1 MKDPKELLAQMT
13 LEEKVAMC
21 DGKDFWHL
29 KGIERLGIPEIM
41 VCDGPHGLRKKDYER
56 KGSSLSASVPSI
68 CFPTAV
74 TTACSWDPDLLEKMG
89 KALGGKCLEEKVG
102 VLLGPGVNMKR
113 SPLCGRN
120 FEYFSEDP
128 VLAGELAASFINGVQ
143 SRGVGTSL
151 KHFCANDQETR
162 RMNGDSVVDERALRE
177 VYLPAFEIAVKKS
190 QPWTVMNSYNKING
204 TFGSENAHTQTEILR
219 DEWGFEG
226 AIVTDWGA
234 CNERDDGLLAG
245 NDIEMPSSSGSGARK
260 ILNAI
265 QSGKISEEILDAR
278 VLKILELI
286 KKAAD
291 GAEKAAKEGFEFD
304 EEKDHILAK
313 EIAEQSM
320 VLLKNDGILPLDKSK
335 KVAVIGEMA
344 KTPRYQGAGSSQIN
358 PTHLDSAYDILVEA
372 GVDASYSQGYE
383 RTLAKAKKNPAHI
396 AEAVEA
402 AKAADT
408 VLLFIGLTED
418 YESEG
423 FDRSHMKLP
432 DAHIELVKAVS
443 AVNKNI
449 VVILSGGAPV
459 EFGWDNDS
467 IRAILNSYLGG
478 QAGAGAV
485 VDIVLGN
492 VNPCGKLA
500 ETYPEKL
507 EDNPSI
513 NNFPGNLA
521 TVEYRESVYIG
532 YRYYEKAQQ
541 PVRYPFGYGL
551 SYTTFEYSGLNLD
564 KSEMDENDTLSVSF
578 RVKNTGSVA
587 GSEIAQLYVGD
598 RESTIFRPVKE
609 LKGFKK
615 VYLEPGEEKEITI
628 TLNKRAFAFF
638 NVKTNDWCVE
648 SGDFDIYVGASSAD
662 IKLTGSVMVNAA
674 PAEIPDYRQSAPIYY
689 TGKVQSVPDDQFT
702 AVLGRPIPPTERDR
716 SLPLTVVDSFE
727 TASYT
732 KWGGRFNNAMHK
744 MIPVFV
750 KGPGADFAIGI
761 ATQTPIRDFMSMSG
775 GVFSEKM
782 ADGLLRILNGDKPGK
797 GLRMILSDIPRALK
811 GIGPLMKQI

>member
-1 MKDPKELLAQMT
+1 MKDPKELLALMT
-13 LEEKVAMC
+13 LEEKAAMC
-21 DGKDFWHL
+21 DGKDYWHL

-41 VCDGPHGLRKKDYER
+41 VCDGPHGLRKKDYEK

-89 KALGGKCLEEKVG
+89 KALGGKCLKEKVG

-151 KHFCANDQETR
+151 KHFCANDQESR

-177 VYLPAFEIAVKKS
+177 IYLPAFEIAVKKA

-219 DEWGFEG
+219 DDWGFEG

-234 CNERDDGLLAG
+234 CNNRDDGLAAG
-245 NDIEMPSSSGSGARK
+245 NDIEMPSSSGAGTRK
-260 ILNAI
+260 ILDAVK
-265 QSGKISEEILDAR
+265 SGKISEELLNER

-291 GAEKAAKEGFEFD
+291 GAEKAEKEGFEFD
-304 EEKDHILAK
+304 EEKDHLLAK

-335 KVAVIGEMA
+335 KIAVIGEMA

-358 PTHLDSAYDILVEA
+358 PTHLDGAYDILVAA
-372 GVDASYSQGYE
+372 GVNATYSQGYE

-396 AEAVEA
+396 EEAVAA
-402 AKAADT
+402 AKNADT

-423 FDRSHMKLP
+423 FDRTHMKLP

-459 EFGWDNDS
+459 EFDWDNDS
-467 IRAILNSYLGG
+467 VRAILNSYLGG

-485 VDIVLGN
+485 VDIVLGK
-492 VNPCGKLA
+492 VNPSGKLA

-507 EDNPSI
+507 EDNPSF
-513 NNFPGNLA
+513 NNFPGNIA

-532 YRYYEKAQQ
+532 YRYYEKAGQS
-541 PVRYPFGYGL
+541 VRYPFGYGL
-551 SYTTFEYSGLNLD
+551 SYTTFEYSGLYID
-564 KSEMDENDTLSVSF
+564 KTDMDENDTLSVSF

-587 GSEIAQLYVGD
+587 GFETAQLYVGD
-598 RESTIFRPVKE
+598 PESTIFRPVKE

-615 VYLEPGEEKEITI
+615 IWLEPGEEKAITI

-638 NVKTNDWCVE
+638 NVKTNGWCVE
-648 SGDFDIYVGASSAD
+648 SGIFNIYVGASSAD
-662 IKLTGSVMVNAA
+662 IRLTGSVNVIAA
-674 PAEIPDYRQSAPIYY
+674 PVEIPDYRETAPVYY

-716 SLPLTVVDSFE
+716 STPLTVVDSFE
-727 TASYT
+727 TSSYT
-732 KWGGRFNNAMHK
+732 KWGGRINNLMHK

-761 ATQTPIRDFMSMSG
+761 ATQTPIRNFISMSG

-782 ADGLLRILNGDKPGK
+782 AAGLLRILNGDKPGK
-797 GLRMILSDIPRALK
+797 GLRMILSDIPRAIK

>member
-1 MKDPKELLAQMT
+1 
-13 LEEKVAMC
+13 
-21 DGKDFWHL
+21 
-29 KGIERLGIPEIM
+29 
-41 VCDGPHGLRKKDYER
+41 
-56 KGSSLSASVPSI
+56 
-68 CFPTAV
+68 
-74 TTACSWDPDLLEKMG
+74 G

-219 DEWGFEG
+219 DDWGFEG

-234 CNERDDGLLAG
+234 CNERDDGLAAG
-245 NDIEMPSSSGSGARK
+245 CDIEMPCSSGGGMRK
-260 ILNAI
+260 ILAAI
-265 QSGKISEEILDAR
+265 ESGKISEDVLNER

-286 KKAAD
+286 KKASD

-304 EEKDHILAK
+304 EEKDHVLAK

-372 GVDASYSQGYE
+372 GVDATYSQGYE

-396 AEAVEA
+396 AQAVEA

-443 AVNKNI
+443 AVNSNI

-459 EFGWDNDS
+459 EFDWDNDS
-467 IRAILNSYLGG
+467 VRAILNSYLGG

-507 EDNPSI
+507 EDNPSY

-521 TVEYRESVYIG
+521 TVEYRESIYIG

-551 SYTTFEYSGLNLD
+551 SYTTFEYSGLYID
-564 KSEMDENDTLSVSF
+564 KTEMDENDTLSVSF

-587 GSEIAQLYVGD
+587 GSEITQLYVGD

-615 VYLEPGEEKEITI
+615 VYLEPGEEQAITI
-628 TLNKRAFAFF
+628 TLNRRAFAFF
-638 NVKTNDWCVE
+638 NVNTNDWCVE

-662 IKLTGSVMVNAA
+662 IRLTGTVKVNAA
-674 PAEIPDYRQSAPIYY
+674 AADIPDYSTTAPIYY

-716 SLPLTVVDSFE
+716 STPLTVVDSFE
-727 TASYT
+727 TAAYT
-732 KWGGRFNNAMHK
+732 KWGGRINNLMHK

-782 ADGLLRILNGDKPGK
+782 AAGLLRILNGDKPGK
-797 GLRMILSDIPRALK
+797 GLRMILSDI
-811 GIGPLMKQI
+811 

>member
-1 MKDPKELLAQMT
+1 MKDPKELLALMT
-13 LEEKVAMC
+13 LEEKAAMC
-21 DGKDFWHL
+21 DGKDYWHL

-41 VCDGPHGLRKKDYER
+41 VCDGPHGLRKKDYEK

-89 KALGGKCLEEKVG
+89 KALGGKCLNEKVG

-151 KHFCANDQETR
+151 KHFCANDQESR

-177 VYLPAFEIAVKKS
+177 IYLPAFEIAVKKA

-219 DEWGFEG
+219 DDWGFEG

-234 CNERDDGLLAG
+234 CNNRDDGLVAG
-245 NDIEMPSSSGSGARK
+245 NDIEMPSSSGAGTRK
-260 ILNAI
+260 ILDAVK
-265 QSGKISEEILDAR
+265 SGKISEELLNER

-291 GAEKAAKEGFEFD
+291 GAEKAEKEGFEFD
-304 EEKDHILAK
+304 EEKDHLLAK

-335 KVAVIGEMA
+335 KIAVIGEMA

-358 PTHLDSAYDILVEA
+358 PTHLDGAYDILVAA
-372 GVDASYSQGYE
+372 GVNATYSQGYE

-396 AEAVEA
+396 EEAVAA
-402 AKAADT
+402 AKNADT

-423 FDRSHMKLP
+423 FDRTHMKLP

-459 EFGWDNDS
+459 EFDWDNDS
-467 IRAILNSYLGG
+467 VRAILNSYLGG

-485 VDIVLGN
+485 VDIVLGK
-492 VNPCGKLA
+492 VNPSGKLA

-507 EDNPSI
+507 EDNPSF
-513 NNFPGNLA
+513 NNFPGNIA

-532 YRYYEKAQQ
+532 YRYYEKAGQS
-541 PVRYPFGYGL
+541 VRYPFGYGL
-551 SYTTFEYSGLNLD
+551 SYTTFEYSGLYID
-564 KSEMDENDTLSVSF
+564 KTDMDENDTLSVSF

-587 GSEIAQLYVGD
+587 GFETAQLYVGD
-598 RESTIFRPVKE
+598 PESTIFRPVKE

-615 VYLEPGEEKEITI
+615 IWLEPGEEKAITI

-638 NVKTNDWCVE
+638 NVKTNGWCVE
-648 SGDFDIYVGASSAD
+648 SGIFNIYVGASSAD
-662 IKLTGSVMVNAA
+662 IRLTGSVNVTAA
-674 PAEIPDYRQSAPIYY
+674 PAEIPDYRETAPVYY

-716 SLPLTVVDSFE
+716 STPLTVVDSFE
-727 TASYT
+727 TSSYT
-732 KWGGRFNNAMHK
+732 KWGGRINNLMHK

-761 ATQTPIRDFMSMSG
+761 ATQTPIRNFISMSG

-782 ADGLLRILNGDKPGK
+782 AAGLLRILNGDKPGK
-797 GLRMILSDIPRALK
+797 GLRMILSDIPRAIK